1 MTETAPKILLV
12 EDRSDLAAMYRL
24 AFEAEG
30 LETKIATTG
39 SEGVALAESGWPQLI
54 VLDVQL
60 PDMDGFA
67 VFDAIKKRRLDVPVV
82 FLTVSEDRET
92 VQRAMDLGAV
102 DFLVKPRVKPSE
114 VVRRIRSHLN
124 GSTN

>member
-1 MTETAPKILLV
+1 MAETAPRILLV

-24 AFEAEG
+24 AFDVEG
-30 LETKIATTG
+30 LEIKIASTG
-39 SEGVALAESGWPQLI
+39 SEGLALAESGWPQVI

-67 VFDAIKKRRLDVPVV
+67 VFEAMKKRQIEVPVV
-82 FLTVSEDRET
+82 FLTVSEDNET

-102 DFLVKPRVKPSE
+102 DFLVKPRVKPAE
-114 VVRRIRSHLN
+114 VVRRVKSHLN
-124 GSTN
+124 GRY